1 MGFYMNSKSE
11 RITSTVSAAAIS
23 LPPGPRGHFLFG
35 SMADLQRDRLRF
47 ATDLA
52 LNYGDVA
59 MFRMGP
65 LPLYMIYH
73 PDGIRHILVNNKRN
87 YTKDTPVFGLLKGL
101 LGNGLL
107 LSEGEFWLR
116 QRRLMQPMFHRERI
130 AGFGRIMTAAAEKA
144 LESWRPAA
152 SEGRMVDISREM
164 MRLTLDVACRSLFS
178 VDITGEASAIA
189 RAVDVVLEDFIFRF
203 DHPFYP
209 PAKVPTPRNRRY
221 QAAVAE
227 LDRIVYGM
235 IAGRRKAVDQAGE
248 LVGDLLS
255 LLMEARDEDTGEAMT
270 DKQMRDELVTLLI
283 AGHETTANALTWA
296 LYLLSI
302 HPDVERRLHAEVDTV
317 LSGRTPEADDLPN
330 LEYTRMVV
338 DETMRLYPPA
348 WITNRMTVAED
359 EVCGYRIPKGATVSI
374 CPYVTHRLPEF
385 WENPEGFDPERFTL
399 DKVKA
404 RPMFAYFPFGGG
416 PRMCIGK
423 NFALTEA
430 PLVLATIV
438 QRCRL
443 DLYPG
448 HEVRKRPLVT
458 LRPEGGLPM
467 MVHYR

>member
-1 MGFYMNSKSE
+1 MDSKSE
-11 RITSTVSAAAIS
+11 RLSGTVNAATLP

-35 SMADLQRDRLRF
+35 SMADLQRDRLKF

-65 LPLYMIYH
+65 LPLYMVYH
-73 PDGIRHILVNNKRN
+73 PNGIRHVLVDNKRN

-130 AGFGRIMTAAAEKA
+130 AGFGRIMTGAAQKA
-144 LESWRPAA
+144 LESWQPAA
-152 SEGRMVDISREM
+152 AEGRVVDISREM

-178 VDITGEASAIA
+178 MDIMGKASAIA
-189 RAVDVVLEDFIFRF
+189 RSVDLVLEDFIFRF

-209 PAKVPTPRNRRY
+209 PANVPTLRNRRY
-221 QAAVAE
+221 RAAVAE

-235 IAGRRKAVDQAGE
+235 IAARKGAVEQP
-248 LVGDLLS
+248 GDLLS
-255 LLMEARDEDTGEAMT
+255 LLMEARDEETGEAMT

-296 LYLLSI
+296 LYLLST
-302 HPDVERRLHAEVDTV
+302 HPDVERRLHAEIETV
-317 LSGRTPEADDLPN
+317 LGGHAPEAADLPK

-348 WITNRMTVAED
+348 WITNRMTVAD
-359 EVCGYRIPKGATVSI
+359 DAVCGYRIPKGATISI

-399 DKVKA
+399 EKVKA

-430 PLVLATIV
+430 PLVLATIL

-443 DLYPG
+443 DLCPG
-448 HEVRKRPLVT
+448 REVRKRPLVT

-467 MVHYR
+467 TVHYRKENQ